1 MDGHGKRSDDNC
13 RVHEL
18 ASRLR
23 EAFPLLIALDQQLSD
38 LVLALDSPEL
48 RGIINEIRALQD
60 EQRKRLERLLSRHA
74 DSDS

>member
-48 RGIINEIRALQD
+48 RGIINV
-60 EQRKRLERLLSRHA
+60 LSSA
-74 DSDS
+74 EN